1 MTAFSSSF
9 AVVFAI
15 LCAVAG
21 FILSFIYPTNS
32 SRKTTEKAGQGNQE
46 SSNADVS
53 RGLKKE
59 EDANSIKTS
68 SSSSSD
74 DKVLSPSVFRQF
86 RVLKIL
92 KISHNT
98 KLIRFEIS
106 PDKTLG
112 LTIGRHISVRADVDG
127 NKVIRAYTPISKI
140 DQKGY
145 FDLLV
150 KVYEFGKMSS
160 FLHSLKVG
168 SEVDIRGPVG
178 RFQYKSNSFK
188 KIGLIAGGTGITPCL
203 QFIRNI
209 LLSPEYMNEDKTGLV
224 LFYQNR
230 TEEDI
235 LLYDELQELMKKFP
249 QRLQIIY
256 FLSNPSSASSSL
268 RTSADGG
275 RSDAAYGSLSN
286 ERKGYINAE
295 MIEQVMH
302 VEECPFVAICGP
314 SGFND
319 SMKTLLKNNGN
330 HDLEKTVFVW

>member
-9 AVVFAI
+9 AVGPVVFAI

-21 FILSFIYPTNS
+21 FILSFIYPPNH

-59 EDANSIKTS
+59 EAANSIKT
-68 SSSSSD
+68 SSSSD

-160 FLHSLKVG
+160 FLHSLKVIFVVQL
-168 SEVDIRGPVG
+168 EDFNIKV
-178 RFQYKSNSFK
+178 
-188 KIGLIAGGTGITPCL
+188 
-203 QFIRNI
+203 I
-209 LLSPEYMNEDKTGLV
+209 LLK
-224 LFYQNR
+224 
-230 TEEDI
+230 
-235 LLYDELQELMKKFP
+235 
-249 QRLQIIY
+249 RL
-256 FLSNPSSASSSL
+256 
-268 RTSADGG
+268 G
-275 RSDAAYGSLSN
+275 
-286 ERKGYINAE
+286 
-295 MIEQVMH
+295 
-302 VEECPFVAICGP
+302 
-314 SGFND
+314 
-319 SMKTLLKNNGN
+319 
-330 HDLEKTVFVW
+330 

>member
-1 MTAFSSSF
+1 MMAHASSF
-9 AVVFAI
+9 AVGPLISTV
-15 LCAVAG
+15 LCVVAG
-21 FILSFIYPTNS
+21 FILAFIFLTNRGQKS
-32 SRKTTEKAGQGNQE
+32 SENTNGGTQN

-59 EDANSIKTS
+59 EAANSTKTV
-68 SSSSSD
+68 SSSD

-86 RVLKIL
+86 RVLKII

-150 KVYEFGKMSS
+150 KVYEFGKMST
-160 FLHSLKVG
+160 FLHSLKIG

-178 RFQYKSNSFK
+178 RFQYKSNSYK

-209 LLSPEYMNEDKTGLV
+209 LLSPDYMNEDKTQLL

-256 FLSNPSSASSSL
+256 FLSNPSSSSL
-268 RTSADGG
+268 TGTADGG
-275 RSDAAYGSLSN
+275 RNDAAYGSLSN

-295 MIEQVMH
+295 MIEQVMN

-319 SMKTLLKNNGN
+319 SMKALLKNHGN